1 MLAVRYN
8 LQQALV
14 CVVPSAA
21 GAGGLQAGGRQ
32 GEREGEGGGRR
43 GGGKGGGVLSA
54 AGAPQL
60 KQGSIPDGMG
70 LLGSLMASMSLS

>member
-1 MLAVRYN
+1 MWYRL
-8 LQQALV
+8 LLV
-14 CVVPSAA
+14 QEVCRR
-21 GAGGLQAGGRQ
+21 GEGRGRGRGKGG
-32 GEREGEGGGRR
+32 GEGGGE
-43 GGGKGGGVLSA
+43 KGGGVLSA